1 MVLSLY
7 SGRPCCYLANGLGE
21 IIRTIL
27 NDQVKEEITSA
38 VESYFRFGRECRSKR
53 ASWGPV
59 DVSSTEAPETCHH
72 RNGQQGHGVDVVVGI
87 VDVVVG
93 IVDVV
98 AGGVENAGIF
108 AEEELSSNHTR
119 RYPSLIFLSSQYSLP
134 IHQGLSSECHRVS
147 YSSLSLLSST

>member
-53 ASWGPV
+53 AQNV
-59 DVSSTEAPETCHH
+59 VNSTHKLVTNIDPW
-72 RNGQQGHGVDVVVGI
+72 RLGVDSTQASRLGLLI
-87 VDVVVG
+87 VPLRTFFEIFCFLWLSVFLVTG
-93 IVDVV
+93 GSCLV
-98 AGGVENAGIF
+98 A
-108 AEEELSSNHTR
+108 SNLW
-119 RYPSLIFLSSQYSLP
+119 P
-134 IHQGLSSECHRVS
+134 
-147 YSSLSLLSST
+147 

>member
-1 MVLSLY
+1 MVLSLH
-7 SGRPCCYLANGLGE
+7 SGRPCCYPAHGLGE

-53 ASWGPV
+53 ASRGPV

-98 AGGVENAGIF
+98 TGGVENAGIF
-108 AEEELSSNHTR
+108 AKEELSSNHTR
-119 RYPSLIFLSSQYSLP
+119 RYPSLIFLSSQYSLH

-147 YSSLSLLSST
+147 